1 MQANI
6 LELTGRRPRLEAG
19 RRLRAIAAALAR
31 VKDRDSATAWL
42 VSYSRWEQ
50 DFASFLDEGLAA
62 NAMTDERLER
72 RTHILAYNP

>member
-6 LELTGRRPRLEAG
+6 LELTGRRTRLEAG

-50 DFASFLDEGLAA
+50 DLSLI
-62 NAMTDERLER
+62 
-72 RTHILAYNP
+72 HI